1 MKRSKY
7 LAAAVLGAAL
17 CLAGAFAAAQDL
29 GGSAGSSAQPRSAEP
44 PLPPPPVESQGSN
57 GSTLEIAPQPG
68 ALAPRGSAN
77 VIPGGRSF
85 RPGEG
90 TASIPRP
97 FSPGAEEGGGSRPAG
112 RPYLGIT
119 VRYRKMCYLGKEEHG
134 LEIVKVDPNS
144 PAAAAG
150 LRGATQ
156 PGVLGTSAATFDAL
170 VPLLGSLMDS
180 QLNKRGELGM
190 SGDMI
195 VAVDDHRVR
204 SDADFDAKIAKLKP
218 GDTMYVTV
226 LRPIKGGGHKT
237 LKIAVKVGEW
247 NQPVASGAGNP

>member
-1 MKRSKY
+1 
-7 LAAAVLGAAL
+7 L
-17 CLAGAFAAAQDL
+17 CLAGAYAVAQDS
-29 GGSAGSSAQPRSAEP
+29 GGSAGSSAQSQNAAPA
-44 PLPPPPVESQGSN
+44 PPPPVGSQGSSN

-68 ALAPRGSAN
+68 ALAPRGGAN

-85 RPGEG
+85 RPGED

-119 VRYRKMCYLGKEEHG
+119 VRYRKVCYLGKEEHG

-144 PAAAAG
+144 PAAASG

-156 PGVLGTSAATFDAL
+156 PGVLGTSAATLDAL
-170 VPLLGSLMDS
+170 VPLLGSLVNS
-180 QLNKRGELGM
+180 QLNKRGDLGM

-204 SDADFDAKIAKLKP
+204 SEADFDAQIAKLKP

-226 LRPIKGGGHKT
+226 LRPIEGGGHKT
-237 LKIAVKVGEW
+237 LKIAVKVGQW